1 MAQGIKETLEM
12 LALIEEVGLALEKAK
27 EDGKVNWMDL
37 PKFAP
42 VLSAGKAAIEGTH
55 MISAEIKDLSVE
67 EIQALVSKMTVA
79 ISALIKG
86 IMAK

>member
-42 VLSAGKAAIEGTH
+42 VLAAGKSAIEGSH